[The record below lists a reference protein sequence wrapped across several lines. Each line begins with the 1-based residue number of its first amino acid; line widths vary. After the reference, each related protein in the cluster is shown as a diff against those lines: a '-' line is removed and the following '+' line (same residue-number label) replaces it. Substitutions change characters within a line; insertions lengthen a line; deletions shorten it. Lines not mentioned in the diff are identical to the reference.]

1 MTPIVRLSEERDI
14 DGLFALAQ
22 SAGTGMTTVPS
33 TREAIAKRVH
43 ASINALKSDER
54 AGPGDIFF
62 FVLELDGEVAGMA
75 SIFPALGEDRP
86 FYSYRMSKVAAAA
99 PELGIQASS
108 DLLYLCNDYHGYA
121 EIGTLLVSE
130 KARGTGAGRLLSLSR
145 FLFMKAI
152 EHRISENVMA
162 EIRGSFDDDG
172 QSPFWNALAAKFFD
186 MSFEEAD
193 RRSAHDFR
201 FIADLMPKFP
211 IYTDLL
217 PEDAREILGKPHKQS
232 APAMNMLKAEGFTF
246 QNCIDIFDAGPS
258 LEAPLNRIRTVRK
271 AERAVVR
278 VQDNIPT
285 HGETRCIVAVPEA
298 SRFRAILMERGPR
311 DGSMFLTPAEADLLQ
326 VSSSDNIVCS
336 PLKARKGSR

>member
-1 MTPIVRLSEERDI
+1 MTAIVRLSEERDI
-14 DGLFALAQ
+14 DGLFELAKN
-22 SAGTGMTTVPS
+22 AGTGMTTVPNS
-33 TREAIAKRVH
+33 REAIEARVT
-43 ASINALKSDER
+43 ASIKAQASEER
-54 AGPGDIFF
+54 AGPKDVFF
-62 FVLELDGEVAGMA
+62 FVLEMDGEVVGMA

-121 EIGTLLVSE
+121 EIGTLLVSD

-152 EHRISENVMA
+152 EDRISENVMA
-162 EIRGSFDDDG
+162 EIRGRFDDSG
-172 QSPFWNALAAKFFD
+172 KSPFWDAIAAKFFD
-186 MSFEEAD
+186 MTFEEAD

-211 IYTDLL
+211 IYTNLL
-217 PEDAREILGKPHKQS
+217 SEEAQEVLGKPHKDS
-232 APAMNMLKAEGFTF
+232 APAMNMLMAEGFTF

-258 LEAPLNRIRTVRK
+258 LEAPLNLIRTVRE

-278 VQDNIPT
+278 VLDNIPT
-285 HGETRCIVAVPEA
+285 QGERRCIVAVPDA
-298 SRFRAILMERGPR
+298 KRFRAILMERGPS
-311 DGSMFLTPAEADLLQ
+311 DGSMFLTPQEADMLQ
-326 VSSSDNIVCS
+326 VSSSDKVVCS
-336 PLKARKGSR
+336 PLKTRKGSR